1 VAVALAEPDIAV
13 IVAVP
18 LAIAVTRPADDTVA
32 TDELDVAQVTVA
44 PPIVLSFASF
54 TVGTSVVVSSTDA
67 KLKLVGASVTE
78 AAA

>member
-1 VAVALAEPDIAV
+1 V

-18 LAIAVTRPADDTVA
+18 LVTAVTRPASETVA
-32 TDELDVAQVTVA
+32 TPSADVVHETVAPDIVLSLASLTVAVTVA
-44 PPIVLSFASF
+44 
-54 TVGTSVVVSSTDA
+54 VSAKEA